1 MRISTIYAV
10 LFIFFLK
17 QLSASAN
24 LAERQTEDNLFL
36 QGPKFI
42 EGIIGGFIGGVSAGY
57 NFVKE
62 SLDQGPKSPPDLIP
76 DLAPPVSK
84 GHISPVP
91 QQAEDPVYPL
101 AVEATQEE
109 DECDPS
115 KQSTIDCQ
123 YQSYIIYPLYCAEPQ
138 NAAVT
143 SLLTSW
149 AVNYFISQNDL
160 CGGILFWR
168 AKRLTVDQAKT
179 LRGMKAIVSSVA
191 LDQST
196 IVEGMT
202 KSSKGTRKRSNT
214 RFAMERLMRRSNS
227 DTITNQSPAP
237 DHLAFLSWSLWE
249 YSKPVDYY
257 YLTDAGLHT
266 SIYIIDLGVQPANID
281 LLTRSVVTR
290 WLHAGSSDGRE
301 DDVNGHGSCVLSA
314 AAGMHCG
321 PVKEMKA
328 IIVKM
333 GSTKV
338 IEFGRES
345 YTVDVSE
352 FLDALQRII
361 NDLNAKMQKEKI
373 WGRTILNI
381 SHSFVTLDDKTITTL
396 SGLLETLIND
406 YHVVVTVAAG
416 NIHSSSPH
424 PLIGEYPALLA
435 SDLPIIV
442 VGGIDVMS
450 GREHQ
455 RSKIDDEVTI
465 LAPFSVVCASNEPGN
480 SFRRKVI
487 GTSYSSAIVAGV
499 LGGMLSGKW
508 GDTTR
513 KRIGHEQGFTMAAA
527 AKEHLVNTGRDVQD
541 SRFKAVANGL
551 KGEIGPPS
559 WGWTF

>member
-1 MRISTIYAV
+1 MKISTIYGI

-17 QLSASAN
+17 QFSASAN
-24 LAERQTEDNLFL
+24 LVERQTEDNLFL
-36 QGPKFI
+36 QGPKLI
-42 EGIIGGFIGGVSAGY
+42 DGIVGGFIGGVSAGY

-62 SLDQGPKSPPDLIP
+62 SLDQESKSPPDLIP

-84 GHISPVP
+84 GHVSPIP

-115 KQSTIDCQ
+115 IQSAIDCQ
-123 YQSYIIYPLYCAEPQ
+123 YQSYMIYPLYCAEPQ

-168 AKRLTVDQAKT
+168 AKRLTVDQVKT
-179 LRGMKAIVSSVA
+179 LRGMKTIVSSVVI
-191 LDQST
+191 DQFT
-196 IVEGMT
+196 IVEGIT
-202 KSSKGTRKRSNT
+202 KSSKGIRKSSNARSST
-214 RFAMERLMRRSNS
+214 GRLTRRSDS
-227 DTITNQSPAP
+227 DTISKQSPAP

-249 YSKPVDYY
+249 NSKPSDFY
-257 YLTDAGLHT
+257 YLTNAGLHT
-266 SIYIIDLGVQPANID
+266 SIYIIDLGVQPANAEF
-281 LLTRSVVTR
+281 LTRSVVTR

-301 DDVNGHGSCVLSA
+301 DDVNGHGSCILSA
-314 AAGMHCG
+314 AAGIYCG

-338 IEFGRES
+338 TQFGREK
-345 YTVDVSE
+345 YKIDMSE
-352 FLDALQRII
+352 FLDGLQRII
-361 NDLNAKMQKEKI
+361 NDLDARMQKEKI
-373 WGRTILNI
+373 WGHTILNI
-381 SHSFVTLDDKTITTL
+381 SFNFDSSDGIIIATLR
-396 SGLLETLIND
+396 GLLEILIND
-406 YHVVVTVAAG
+406 YHVVVTVSAG
-416 NIHSSSPH
+416 NIHSLSP
-424 PLIGEYPALLA
+424 LSFITGYPALLA
-435 SDLPIIV
+435 SSLPIIV
-442 VGGIDVMS
+442 VGGIDVIN
-450 GREHQ
+450 GREHH

-465 LAPFSVVCASNEPGN
+465 LAPYSVVCASNEPGD
-480 SFRRKVI
+480 SFRPEGS
-487 GTSYSSAIVAGV
+487 GTSFSSAIVAGV

-508 GDTTR
+508 GDITR

-541 SRFKAVANGL
+541 SRFKAVANEL
-551 KGEIGPPS
+551 RGEIGPPS
-559 WGWTF
+559 WGRTF